1 MTRAP
6 LGFICMGAPIG
17 TDKYVEATMDFKV
30 EELRDEVKKVE
41 AVLGEDKQG
50 LWTILRSSFAHKLE
64 YWLAMLHP
72 SQVKKAAREVDKI
85 FHSVLEKVTGSHLPQ
100 QPGALTCPCCPTVEG
115 LNLDIPGL
123 PTTFQQLTASL
134 PLKLGGLGLRSQE
147 ILSPYAYYGGLEQ
160 SLPYFSTVCPPLA
173 HLYEPDQGVDSRWEP
188 LLTSGTRTG
197 RELAAALDRV
207 KEEANSLAAFLEKEV
222 PTHLSSEP
230 VGMGAGKVDG
240 SIRALLVKE
249 AEKLRA
255 AALDKALEDN
265 PGGSSSLPAAS
276 PSPGELR
283 RAAWSC

>member
-1 MTRAP
+1 M
-6 LGFICMGAPIG
+6 
-17 TDKYVEATMDFKV
+17 
-30 EELRDEVKKVE
+30 
-41 AVLGEDKQG
+41 
-50 LWTILRSSFAHKLE
+50 
-64 YWLAMLHP
+64 
-72 SQVKKAAREVDKI
+72 
-85 FHSVLEKVTGSHLPQ
+85 
-100 QPGALTCPCCPTVEG
+100 
-115 LNLDIPGL
+115 
-123 PTTFQQLTASL
+123 
-134 PLKLGGLGLRSQE
+134 
-147 ILSPYAYYGGLEQ
+147 
-160 SLPYFSTVCPPLA
+160 
-173 HLYEPDQGVDSRWEP
+173 DSRWEP

-240 SIRALLVKE
+240 STRALLVKE